1 MGYEFNLTRLCG
13 SYNWTIWNNQT
24 NDFGLCFYSVAV
36 VNPAHALLAIISA
49 FYIGLRSQAYYLR
62 TRQQKWIIM
71 VRGLSVLI
79 LAVTPVICL
88 VVSYILQANILENV
102 GISYY
107 VEESIEVFSWLLHFI
122 YIMILLERVTPSI
135 RGKRGAL
142 FILIMVTIVDCL
154 QCRSLLVQSRH
165 ETSFTVITRA
175 HAIVRLACL
184 TAYFLTL
191 IPAGDDSESHY
202 EELLTNERVGER
214 SSLLAGRYNSQDYGG
229 FHEDNDPHYLGVARE
244 GSNWLSKI
252 FLYYVNPLIWKGR
265 KDLLKGPDDLF
276 DVGSKL
282 TTHYNSELFEQAMNN
297 PIFHSNVLKIL
308 CNLYGKEFFLI
319 GILKFVA
326 DCAGFASPLLLNLVV
341 KFMEDPTEDIRKGYL
356 FAFGLA
362 VSTFTVALCN
372 THFNLRINELK
383 LKVRGAIVTAVY
395 KHVINVSSVE
405 LNKFNA
411 GEVINYMST
420 DTDRVVNFGPSL
432 HAVWSLPFQLI
443 VTIGLLW
450 QQLGISSL
458 AGVGITVLMI
468 PLNKVIADKIGGLS
482 TNMMQAKDER
492 VQSMSEL
499 LAGFRV
505 CKYLGWEG
513 FFSRKIFKSRQEEL
527 KFLKG
532 RKYLDAVC
540 VYLWATT
547 PVLISVITFATFV
560 LVGNTLTAA
569 RVFTSVALFA
579 MLTGPLNAFPWAL
592 NGLIEAL
599 VSLKRLSSFLS
610 VDTSRPE
617 HFYDTEENT
626 DDLIVVENATFAHTC
641 DPNSD
646 DFKLKNIDFSVKHG
660 EILGIVGQVGSGKSS
675 LLSAIMGDMTKING
689 KVVLAVPA
697 STGIGYVQQDPWLQ
711 QGTIK
716 DNILFGKNFQ
726 FEWYDAVLEA
736 CALKEDLKHLS
747 RGDMTK
753 VGEGGVMLSGG
764 QRARVALARA
774 VYQDK
779 DIYIID
785 DIYSAL
791 DMEVGI
797 HISKKCINGLLRHKT
812 RILCTHHWKF
822 LASASNILVLEDGK
836 IINHGAPSKIL
847 NKVSKIYEL

>member
-1 MGYEFNLTRLCG
+1 MGYIFNVSVLCG
-13 SYNWTIWNNQT
+13 SYNWTVWNNQT

-49 FYIGLRSQAYYLR
+49 YYIGLRSQAYYLR
-62 TRQQKWIIM
+62 TKQQKWIIM
-71 VRGLSVLI
+71 IRGLSVLL

-88 VVSYILQANILENV
+88 VVSYILHANILQNV
-102 GISYY
+102 GISYFI
-107 VEESIEVFSWLLHFI
+107 EESIEVFSWLLHFV
-122 YIMILLERVTPSI
+122 YIMILLERSTPSI

-165 ETSFTVITRA
+165 ETSFTIITRI
-175 HAIVRLACL
+175 HAVVRLSCL
-184 TAYFLTL
+184 TTYFLTL

-214 SSLLAGRYNSQDYGG
+214 SSLLGGRNNSLDYGG
-229 FHEDNDPHYLGVARE
+229 FHEETDPYYLGIARE
-244 GSNWLSKI
+244 GSNWLSKL

-265 KDLLKGPDDLF
+265 KDLLKTPDDLF
-276 DVGSKL
+276 DVSTKL
-282 TTHYNSELFEQAMNN
+282 TTHYNSELFEQAMGNQSN
-297 PIFHSNVLKIL
+297 SNVLKIL
-308 CNLYGKEFFLI
+308 YNLYGKEFFAI
-319 GILKFVA
+319 GILKFFA

-341 KFMEDPTEDIRKGYL
+341 NFMEDPSEDIRKGYL
-356 FAFGLA
+356 YAFGLA
-362 VSTFTVALCN
+362 ASTFTVALCN

-395 KHVINVSSVE
+395 KHVVNVSSVE

-443 VTIGLLW
+443 VTVGLLW

-458 AGVGITVLMI
+458 AGVGVTVLMI
-468 PLNKVIADKIGGLS
+468 PLNKLIADKIGNLS

-499 LAGFRV
+499 LVGFRV

-513 FFSRKIFKSRQEEL
+513 FFSSKISKSREEEL
-527 KFLKG
+527 KYLKG
-532 RKYLDAVC
+532 RKYLDAIC
-540 VYLWATT
+540 VYLWCTT
-547 PVLISVITFATFV
+547 PVLISVLTFATFV
-560 LVGNTLTAA
+560 LIGNVLTAA
-569 RVFTSVALFA
+569 KVFTSVALFA

-599 VSLKRLSSFLS
+599 VSIKRLKNFLAMN
-610 VDTSRPE
+610 TIQPE
-617 HFYDTEENT
+617 QFYEAEDSPENVI
-626 DDLIVVENATFAHTC
+626 LIENATFTHT
-641 DPNSD
+641 SD
-646 DFKLKNIDFSVKHG
+646 LTSEDFILENLDFTVKKG
-660 EILGIVGQVGSGKSS
+660 EFVGIVGQVGSGKSS
-675 LLSAIMGDMTKING
+675 TLSAIMGEMTKVSG
-689 KVVLAVPA
+689 KVHFVQA
-697 STGIGYVQQDPWLQ
+697 SNGIGYVQQDPWLQ

-726 FEWYDAVLEA
+726 LEWYNAVLEA
-736 CALKEDLKHLS
+736 CALKEDLKHFQF
-747 RGDMTK
+747 GDMTK
-753 VGEGGVMLSGG
+753 VGEGGIMLSGG

-779 DIYIID
+779 DFYLID
-785 DIYSAL
+785 DIFSAL
-791 DMEVGI
+791 DIEVGM
-797 HISKKCINGLLRHKT
+797 HINKKCINGLLKHKT

-822 LASASNILVLEDGK
+822 LSSASNIFVLDSGR

-847 NKVSKIYEL
+847 KKVGH